1 MKGLIRYIGI
11 VKYILIL
18 LLTIFVMSLLGGGE
32 ISNAKMESVAKKV
45 VKAIDTGELS
55 EADNRMVKRLYG
67 LNANDYENVVLYV
80 SDSNMKVEEL
90 LIVKL
95 TDTAQSET
103 VETAIDTRLNKQLE
117 SFEGYGPEQCK
128 LLKDHILDVKGN
140 YILYV
145 VDKKAK
151 AADKAF
157 QKSLQGK

>member
-67 LNANDYENVVLYV
+67 LNANDYENVMLYV
-80 SDSNMKVEEL
+80 SDSNMKV
-90 LIVKL
+90 
-95 TDTAQSET
+95 
-103 VETAIDTRLNKQLE
+103 AI
-117 SFEGYGPEQCK
+117 
-128 LLKDHILDVKGN
+128 
-140 YILYV
+140 
-145 VDKKAK
+145 
-151 AADKAF
+151 
-157 QKSLQGK
+157 

>member
-1 MKGLIRYIGI
+1 MKGLMRYIGI
-11 VKYILIL
+11 VKYILIM
-18 LLTIFVMSLLGGGE
+18 LLTIFVMSLLSGGE
-32 ISNAKMESVAKKV
+32 ISNAKMESVAKRV
-45 VKAIDTGELS
+45 TKAINTEELS

-67 LNANDYENVVLYV
+67 INANDYENVVLYV
-80 SDSNMKVEEL
+80 SDSNMEVEEL

-95 TDTAQSET
+95 KDTSQSEA
-103 VETAIDTRLNKQLE
+103 VEAAIDTRLNTQLE

-128 LLKDHILDVKGN
+128 LLKDHVLDVRGN

-157 QKSLQGK
+157 QKSL